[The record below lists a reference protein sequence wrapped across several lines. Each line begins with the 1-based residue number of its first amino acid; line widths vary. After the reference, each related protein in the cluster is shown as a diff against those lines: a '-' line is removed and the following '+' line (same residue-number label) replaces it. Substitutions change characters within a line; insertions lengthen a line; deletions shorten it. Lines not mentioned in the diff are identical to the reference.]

1 MVARFVMKSNKK
13 ILFVLAI
20 LTMAIVLSFVFV
32 ACNKT
37 DGKDPGDKDLIE
49 PPKKELSASEIYR
62 QVNPS
67 VAFVLIENLSGYSSG
82 SGFFIDSNGTLI
94 TNYHVIDDG
103 LSGAIQLYDG
113 TVATID
119 SVIGYDKK
127 LDIAILS
134 TSAKNTS
141 PVKNCRLNHS
151 DWRNSLCYRISR
163 SVQTW
168 FFIKHVYLGHGIY
181 ESFD

>member
-67 VAFVLIENLSGYSSG
+67 VGFVLIENLSGYSSG
-82 SGFFIDSNGTLI
+82 SGFFFTPTKQI
-94 TNYHVIDDG
+94 
-103 LSGAIQLYDG
+103 
-113 TVATID
+113 
-119 SVIGYDKK
+119 
-127 LDIAILS
+127 
-134 TSAKNTS
+134 
-141 PVKNCRLNHS
+141 
-151 DWRNSLCYRISR
+151 
-163 SVQTW
+163 
-168 FFIKHVYLGHGIY
+168 
-181 ESFD
+181 